1 MPKEEDRF
9 ILKNELSYAPIR
21 TEVSKIECN
30 ECGKHFY
37 VDRRVIPEVCPFC
50 ENPLNII
57 QKVAMKI
64 YECSMTGRLF
74 TDDEASEL
82 LSCWVFNNE
91 KKRCIDCE
99 KLKEATLDE

>member
-1 MPKEEDRF
+1 MPKEENRF
-9 ILKNELSYAPIR
+9 ILSNELSYAPIR
-21 TEVSKIECN
+21 TEVDKIECN

-50 ENPLNII
+50 ETPLNLV
-57 QKVAMKI
+57 QKVTTKI
-64 YECSMTGRLF
+64 YECSMTGKLF

-82 LSCWVFNNE
+82 SICQAFNDE

-99 KLKEATLDE
+99 KIVEVARYD